1 VENALSPSPR
11 GRGNLGKMIRGY
23 TPPADI
29 TRTRNVA
36 FAVGL
41 VFALVLLLGAVLSP
55 GRFFHGYL
63 VGFIFWTGITVGSLA
78 LLMLQHLT
86 GGAWGLV
93 IRRVLEASTRT
104 FPLMLLLFI
113 PVAIGLK
120 HIYPWTDA
128 AVMNSTAALQK
139 KASFLNPAF
148 FILRAFV
155 YFAIWSTLAIALN
168 WFSVQQD
175 RAASRE
181 VRKRMQM
188 ISGPG
193 LVVTIFCITFAAID
207 WVMSLDPSWYSTIY
221 GLIFVAA
228 WALSALAFTIL
239 IMYWLSAREPMS
251 AVVQPRHSHDWGNL
265 TLTLVML
272 WTYFAFSQYLLIWSG
287 NLPEETT
294 WYVARKQGGW
304 GVIALAVV
312 IFQFAFPFLALL
324 SRATKKNAQR
334 LAMLAAL
341 ILVMR
346 VIDVIW
352 LIEPTYSRGDFVFNW
367 MDYVAPIAIG
377 GLWLGTFA
385 WQLQKRPLLPIND
398 PQLEEAVAVV
408 HAGH

>member
-1 VENALSPSPR
+1 
-11 GRGNLGKMIRGY
+11 MIRGY

-41 VFALVLLLGAVLSP
+41 LFTLALVLGAVLDP
-55 GRFFHGYL
+55 RHFFRGYL
-63 VGFIFWTGITVGSLA
+63 VGFVFWTGITVGSLA

-104 FPLMLLLFI
+104 LPLVLVLFI

-128 AVMNSTAALQK
+128 AVMSAPVLQK
-139 KASFLNPAF
+139 KTSFLNPSF

-155 YFAIWSTLAIALN
+155 YFAIWSSLAMALN
-168 WFSVQQD
+168 WFSLQQD

-188 ISGPG
+188 VSGPG
-193 LVVTIFCITFAAID
+193 LVVTIICITFAAID

-221 GLIFVAA
+221 GLIFVAS
-228 WALSALAFTIL
+228 WALGALAFTIL
-239 IMYWLSAREPMS
+239 IMSWLSAREPMR

-265 TLTLVML
+265 TLALVML

-294 WYVARKQGGW
+294 WYVARKHGGW
-304 GVIALAVV
+304 GAIALAVV
-312 IFQFAFPFLALL
+312 IFQFAFPFLMLL

-352 LIEPTYSRGDFVFNW
+352 LIEPTYSPGNFVFNW

-385 WQLQKRPLLPIND
+385 WQLEKRPLLPIND
-398 PQLEEAVAVV
+398 PQLEQAVAIV

>member
-1 VENALSPSPR
+1 
-11 GRGNLGKMIRGY
+11 MIRGY

-41 VFALVLLLGAVLSP
+41 LFTLALILGAVLSP
-55 GRFFHGYL
+55 GHFFHGYL
-63 VGFIFWTGITVGSLA
+63 VGFIFCTGITVGSLA

-128 AVMNSTAALQK
+128 AVMNSTPALQK
-139 KASFLNPAF
+139 KTSFLNPSF
-148 FILRAFV
+148 FILRTFV
-155 YFAIWSTLAIALN
+155 YFAIWSALAMALN
-168 WFSVQQD
+168 WWSLQQD

-193 LVVTIFCITFAAID
+193 LVVTIICITFAAID

-221 GLIFVAA
+221 GLIFVAS

-239 IMYWLSAREPMS
+239 IMNWLAAREPMD

-265 TLTLVML
+265 TLALVML

-304 GVIALAVV
+304 GAIALAVV
-312 IFQFAFPFLALL
+312 IFQFAFPFLILL
-324 SRATKKNAQR
+324 SRAAKQNAQR

-346 VIDVIW
+346 IIDVIW
-352 LIEPTYSRGDFVFNW
+352 LIEPTYSRGNFVFNW

-398 PQLEEAVAVV
+398 PQLEQALAVV
-408 HAGH
+408 HGH

>member
-1 VENALSPSPR
+1 
-11 GRGNLGKMIRGY
+11 MIHGY

-29 TRTRNVA
+29 IRTRNVA
-36 FAVGL
+36 LAVGL
-41 VFALVLLLGAVLSP
+41 LFTLALVLGAVLSP
-55 GRFFHGYL
+55 GHFFHGYL

-128 AVMNSTAALQK
+128 AVMITPALQK
-139 KASFLNPAF
+139 KTSFLNPSF

-155 YFAIWSTLAIALN
+155 YFAIWSALAIALN
-168 WFSVQQD
+168 WLSLQQD
-175 RAASRE
+175 RATSRA

-193 LVVTIFCITFAAID
+193 LVLTIICITFAAID

-239 IMYWLSAREPMS
+239 IMSWLSVREPMN

-294 WYVARKQGGW
+294 WYVARKHGGW
-304 GVIALAVV
+304 GAIALAIVTL
-312 IFQFAFPFLALL
+312 QFAFPFLVLL
-324 SRATKKNAQR
+324 SRATKKNAQK

-367 MDYVAPIAIG
+367 MDYVAPVAIG

-398 PQLEEAVAVV
+398 PQLEQAVAVV
-408 HAGH
+408 HGH

>member
-1 VENALSPSPR
+1 
-11 GRGNLGKMIRGY
+11 MIRGY

-41 VFALVLLLGAVLSP
+41 VFALVLVLGAALSP

-139 KASFLNPAF
+139 KTSFLNPAF

-175 RAASRE
+175 RAPSRE

-193 LVVTIFCITFAAID
+193 LVLTIICTTFAAID

-221 GLIFVAA
+221 GLIFVAS

-304 GVIALAVV
+304 GAIALAVV

-341 ILVMR
+341 ILLMR

-385 WQLQKRPLLPIND
+385 WWLQKRPLLPIND

-408 HAGH
+408 HGH

>member
-1 VENALSPSPR
+1 
-11 GRGNLGKMIRGY
+11 MIRGY

-41 VFALVLLLGAVLSP
+41 LFTLALILGAVLSP
-55 GRFFHGYL
+55 GHFFHGYL
-63 VGFIFWTGITVGSLA
+63 VGFVFWTGITVGSLA

-104 FPLMLLLFI
+104 FPLLLLLFI

-128 AVMNSTAALQK
+128 AVMNSTPALQK
-139 KASFLNPAF
+139 KTSFLNPSF

-155 YFAIWSTLAIALN
+155 YFAIWSALAMALN
-168 WFSVQQD
+168 WLSLQQD

-193 LVVTIFCITFAAID
+193 LVVTIICITFAAID

-221 GLIFVAA
+221 GLIFVAS

-239 IMYWLSAREPMS
+239 IMSWLSAREPMN

-304 GVIALAVV
+304 GAIALAVV
-312 IFQFAFPFLALL
+312 IFQFAFPFLMLL

-346 VIDVIW
+346 IIDVIW

-398 PQLEEAVAVV
+398 PQLEQAVAVV
-408 HAGH
+408 HGHYTAKGEAQGAIT